1 MPMMDMSEFLDDFA
15 TESMENLDG
24 IEGVIM
30 GLESGPADP
39 DGVHRAFRAVHSVK
53 GAAGFLGLSRVADL
67 THAMESTLDLI
78 RSGDLAPDGDA
89 VDTLLSGL
97 DRLRRM
103 LSNLEGSESMDVSD
117 ICDRLEGLFTD
128 RLSPAVQEAR
138 QAPAALVDSD
148 GRRVDFPVD
157 RFRLDRIRA
166 DRCLYLIT
174 YDLNA
179 ISRIRPE
186 SPLALIDRLL
196 AEGEII
202 DARLDVP
209 QADLHTPL
217 SDTSLIYEILY
228 ATAGD
233 RLPCEGDGD
242 ELFRTIRRVIPDEAG
257 DAPPRSAGEPTAIT
271 NYELRIT
278 NGKCAPEAESSGP
291 QAESDKEAQDTRLS
305 SIRVSEE
312 KLDRL
317 VDLVGELGT
326 VQASLTGE
334 AHSQGS
340 GRLRQIAEKVE
351 RIAAELR
358 SVTLDARMVPIRVA
372 FTRFQRLVRDIS
384 RKHDKEV
391 RLVTEGGATEL
402 DKKVI
407 ESLYD
412 PLTHIL
418 RNSIDHG
425 IETPVDRADLGK
437 PSQGTIHLTAA
448 HEGGNVIIRVTDDGA
463 GIEPEAIRA
472 AAVVAGL
479 GARAS
484 SPATSG
490 WGADDGKASKREL
503 LDLLFQPGFTTSKTV
518 TDLSG
523 RGVGMDV
530 VKRRIEALRGTVS
543 LTSTPGAGTTV
554 TLKIPMTMAI
564 IDGLLVRIGGN
575 LYVIPLFDV
584 EECVFLK
591 GPELKTAQRRRV
603 MAFRGHHLAYV
614 SLRTVLGIPGA
625 HPPAEHV
632 VVIESGEERV
642 GFGVDR
648 VVGLHQAVIKGLGR
662 SYRGVDAFSGSTILG
677 DGTVALILNIGY
689 LALVAGT
696 RPDAEPP
703 GQKKGR

>member
-15 TESMENLDG
+15 SESMENLDG
-24 IEGVIM
+24 IEEVFLC
-30 GLESGPADP
+30 LESDSADA
-39 DGVHRAFRAVHSVK
+39 DEVHRAFRAVHSVK
-53 GAAGFLGLSRVADL
+53 GAAGFLGLSRVAEL

-78 RSGDLAPDGDA
+78 RSGELTPDGDA
-89 VDTLLSGL
+89 VDALLSGL

-103 LSNLEGSESMDVSD
+103 LGNLDGSESMDVSD
-117 ICDRLEGLFTD
+117 IRDRLEGLFTD
-128 RLSPAVQEAR
+128 RLSPEIQEAR
-138 QAPAALVDSD
+138 RAPASLADTD
-148 GRRVDFPVD
+148 GRRVDFFVD
-157 RFRLDRIRA
+157 RFRLDRIPE
-166 DRCLYLIT
+166 DRNLYLIT

-179 ISRIRPE
+179 LSRIRPE

-196 AEGEII
+196 ADGEII

-209 QADLHTPL
+209 QADLRQPL
-217 SDTSLIYEILY
+217 SDTALIYEILY
-228 ATAGD
+228 ATAAE
-233 RLPCEGDGD
+233 RLPCDGDGD
-242 ELFRTIRRVIPDEAG
+242 ERFCTVRRVIPDG
-257 DAPPRSAGEPTAIT
+257 DVGSPQPSACRVAEPSKQAGESGA
-271 NYELRIT
+271 EAR
-278 NGKCAPEAESSGP
+278 APHPDVESNKDASN
-291 QAESDKEAQDTRLS
+291 ARLS

-326 VQASLTGE
+326 VQASLTQE
-334 AHSQGS
+334 ARSQGS

-425 IETPVDRADLGK
+425 IEAPGDREDLGK
-437 PSQGTIHLTAA
+437 PAEGTIHLTAS
-448 HEGGNVIIRVTDDGA
+448 HEGGNVIIRVIDDGA
-463 GIEPEAIRA
+463 GIDPDAIRA
-472 AAVVAGL
+472 AAV
-479 GARAS
+479 
-484 SPATSG
+484 ATG
-490 WGADDGKASKREL
+490 RIADDGKAGKREL
-503 LDLLFQPGFTTSKTV
+503 YALLFQPGFTTSKTV

-543 LTSTPGAGTTV
+543 LASTPGAGTTV

-584 EECVFLK
+584 DECVFLK
-591 GPELKTAQRRRV
+591 GHKLKTARRQRV

-614 SLRTVLGIPGA
+614 SLRTALGIRGA
-625 HPPAEHV
+625 HPAAEHV
-632 VVIESGEERV
+632 VVIESGEERI

-689 LALVAGT
+689 LSLVAGS

-703 GQKKGR
+703 GQKKMR